1 MNEAYFKARAALQ
14 ARKAGRMGDYADY
27 LKEQADGYA
36 ALAKS
41 KEIQKVRDLAGDK
54 LPKSLEWM
62 REETAVHDLYRPEWQ
77 NTPSDGY
84 TPCPTPGEPIIERL
98 MRNDPGPGRAG
109 RILHPR
115 PGTPEFLEYAGVY
128 GEPVI
133 EVFTPNGAE
142 GYTLTPLS
150 GKTGKPITERGA
162 KALQT
167 KHQKMLAE
175 KRGVIQPANESHV
188 WKQK

>member
-27 LKEQADGYA
+27 LREQADGYA
-36 ALAKS
+36 ALQKN
-41 KEIQKVRDLAGDK
+41 KEVQRLRTFGDDSPLRPVPDELLGFPAELDFPDGEVRHLNSRG
-54 LPKSLEWM
+54 L
-62 REETAVHDLYRPEWQ
+62 
-77 NTPSDGY
+77 
-84 TPCPTPGEPIIERL
+84 I
-98 MRNDPGPGRAG
+98 GP
-109 RILHPR
+109 L

-150 GKTGKPITERGA
+150 GKTGKSITERGA

-167 KHQKMLAE
+167 KHEKMLAE

-188 WKQK
+188 WNQK